1 METAFRLNK
10 KGLTLIELLVGLV
23 ICAIVVAGIYRLFI
37 AQGKAYVVQDQVVEV
52 QQNVRS
58 AMEVMLRDLRMAGFD
73 DDTTPLVTNPEPPVL
88 PGDTSVTVRYEHG
101 NAPYEVLY
109 RLDAGSV
116 LNRLETKNGVSTTET
131 ILENVDALTFSYG
144 VDEDNDNAMDDRNG
158 NGLADDWISAGTVG
172 NLKIVTV
179 RVSLTGRPAQV
190 NPDLQSVTPR
200 TLVSAVSLRNLS
212 LMR

>member
-88 PGDTSVTVRYEHG
+88 PGDTSVTVRYEYAS
-101 NAPYEVLY
+101 APYEVLY

-158 NGLADDWISAGTVG
+158 NGLADDWVSAGTVG
-172 NLKIVTV
+172 NLKIVAV
-179 RVSLTGRPAQV
+179 RVSLTGRATQV
-190 NPDLQSVTPR
+190 NPDLQNVTPR
-200 TLVSAVSLRNLS
+200 TLVSAVTLRNLS

>member
-10 KGLTLIELLVGLV
+10 KGLTLIELLIGLV

-37 AQGKAYVVQDQVVEV
+37 SQGKAYVVQDQVVEV

-88 PGDTSVTVRYEHG
+88 PGDTSVTVRYEYG

-116 LNRLETKNGVSTTET
+116 LNRQETKNGVNTTET
-131 ILENVDALTFSYG
+131 ILENVDAITFSYG